1 MIKVGGKTYIIYSKR
16 RFLLFIITSLLL
28 IFALISGIATAAG
41 LNNVSGMVQP
51 HFTHIE
57 IEPGDTLWDIAGEFM
72 PDDMDRRKAVH
83 ILCRINDISASQFYA
98 GQILKIPAD
107 WSANKQNLQSLKP

>member
-1 MIKVGGKTYIIYSKR
+1 MDMLRIGNKKYIIYSKR
-16 RFLLFIITSLLL
+16 RFLIFIIALLLL
-28 IFALISGIATAAG
+28 IFAAISGIATAAG

-51 HFTHIE
+51 RFIHIE

-83 ILCRINDISASQFYA
+83 ILCRVNHISASQFYA
-98 GQILKIPAD
+98 GQMLKIPAD
-107 WSANKQNLQSLKP
+107 WSMSE